1 MPGNSRTKEIEEW
14 DRCDSVLTTLLLDAI
29 EWSSLALLMPIV
41 TTVPPYKSRSNA
53 LWVYL
58 QDTLNRK
65 SVASA
70 LMLITKVLAFSINW
84 KKSFTD
90 EMARLHALIDCVM
103 QVGDPSV
110 LLEYL
115 WMGTLLCCMAP

>member
-1 MPGNSRTKEIEEW
+1 M
-14 DRCDSVLTTLLLDAI
+14 
-29 EWSSLALLMPIV
+29 
-41 TTVPPYKSRSNA
+41 
-53 LWVYL
+53 
-58 QDTLNRK
+58 NRK

-70 LMLITKVLAFSINW
+70 LMLITKDLAFSINW

-90 EMARLHALIDCVM
+90 EMARLHALIDRVM

-115 WMGTLLCCMAP
+115 WMGTLLRFMAQNICGS